1 MDLTTATTHDGETV
15 YIDTAAGERGSVAPF
30 HPVYATADGANRWG
44 YYCGHCEG
52 FDNAMDTMGRIVC
65 NDCENVRKP
74 DEWDAAHE

>member
-1 MDLTTATTHDGETV
+1 MTLEEATAPDGETV
-15 YIDTAAGERGSVAPF
+15 YIDTDDGERGSVGPF
-30 HPVYATADGANRWG
+30 RPVYADTDGTDRWG
-44 YYCGHCEG
+44 YYCSGCEG

>member
-1 MDLTTATTHDGETV
+1 MDLETATTGDGTTV
-15 YIDTAAGERGSVAPF
+15 YIDTSTAERGSVGAF
-30 HPVYATADGANRWG
+30 HPVFTDADGTEQWG
-44 YYCGHCEG
+44 YYCSGCEG